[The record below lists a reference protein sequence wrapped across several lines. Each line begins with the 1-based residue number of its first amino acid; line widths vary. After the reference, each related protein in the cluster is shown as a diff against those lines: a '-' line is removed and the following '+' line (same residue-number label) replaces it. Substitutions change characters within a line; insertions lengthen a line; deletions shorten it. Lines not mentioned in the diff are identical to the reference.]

1 MHVIAA
7 TDIDDKDELT
17 VSYTSPLLSTPMR
30 QVSFFLFLFFSFFV
44 ECFNFQCN
52 FIFLSD
58 YFRAFFG
65 KENIQFQ
72 FLSKIELKSDKMHF
86 RT

>member
-30 QVSFFLFLFFSFFV
+30 QVSFFVGGMFSRNFTFL
-44 ECFNFQCN
+44 
-52 FIFLSD
+52 
-58 YFRAFFG
+58 
-65 KENIQFQ
+65 
-72 FLSKIELKSDKMHF
+72 
-86 RT
+86 